1 MYVSADERTNSTRI
15 DKTMEKI
22 KTSVVSTNTAP
33 TQSLS
38 EEHEDEEDEE
48 FIVEHSLEE
57 LNCIKEEECIE
68 LEVNYRETI
77 LRELGVQ
84 FLDEKYTR
92 AKRSDD
98 ETDIMIVKENG
109 ISYINENEWEEKKDE
124 VAASKLKQEEEEKIM
139 GNVYN
144 PMIRTL
150 PLREANILR
159 NAGVTWDEQS
169 CFEFADNSGES
180 TVAILKKGWTA
191 TMFKCHVCSMP
202 VVVSNSKDI
211 LECVK
216 CGFVMVGVDNY
227 SENGDTFSSK
237 ESMTVNSSYAER
249 ELTRLLKKGYLS
261 TGKECDCGMPI
272 ICKSRGGLLECV
284 SCGVV
289 GGEDDD
295 NKSDNN
301 GPSSFISPKIL
312 KTMSSMTNNHQSI
325 DDETQ
330 ASMAYEME
338 AEFNEALG
346 SLLFDGWQLSKL
358 NCENCNLPLVVKSDG
373 DAGICLKCG

>member
-1 MYVSADERTNSTRI
+1 ML

-22 KTSVVSTNTAP
+22 KSSVSTNTAL

-38 EEHEDEEDEE
+38 EEHEE
-48 FIVEHSLEE
+48 FIVEHSLKD
-57 LNCIKEEECIE
+57 LNCMKEEECIE
-68 LEVNYRETI
+68 VNYREII
-77 LRELGVQ
+77 LRDLGVQ

-98 ETDIMIVKENG
+98 ETDIMILKENG
-109 ISYINENEWEEKKDE
+109 IVYINENEWEEL
-124 VAASKLKQEEEEKIM
+124 ASKLKEEEDEKMEEKII
-139 GNVYN
+139 GNVYD

-159 NAGVTWDEQS
+159 NAGVIWDEQS
-169 CFEFADNSGES
+169 CVEFADNSGET

-202 VVVSNSKDI
+202 VVSNSKDI

-227 SENGDTFSSK
+227 SGKKGDTYSSK

-261 TGKECDCGMPI
+261 TGKECECGMPI

-301 GPSSFISPKIL
+301 GPSTFLSPKIL
-312 KTMSSMTNNHQSI
+312 KTMSSMTMNHQSI

-330 ASMAYEME
+330 ASMVHEME

-358 NCENCNLPLVVKSDG
+358 NCETCNLPLVVKSDG
-373 DAGICLKCG
+373 DDGICLKCG

>member
-1 MYVSADERTNSTRI
+1 ML

-22 KTSVVSTNTAP
+22 KTSVSTNTAP

-38 EEHEDEEDEE
+38 EEHEEEEE
-48 FIVEHSLEE
+48 FIVEHGLEE
-57 LNCIKEEECIE
+57 LNCIQEEECIE
-68 LEVNYRETI
+68 VNYREVI

-98 ETDIMIVKENG
+98 ETDIMILKENG
-109 ISYINENEWEEKKDE
+109 ISYINENECEEL
-124 VAASKLKQEEEEKIM
+124 AIKLKQEEDEKMEEKII
-139 GNVYN
+139 GNVYD

-159 NAGVTWDEQS
+159 NAGVTLDEQS
-169 CFEFADNSGES
+169 CFEFADSSGES
-180 TVAILKKGWTA
+180 TVAILKKGWSA
-191 TMFKCHVCSMP
+191 TMFKCHICSMP
-202 VVVSNSKDI
+202 VVSNSKDI

-216 CGFVMVGVDNY
+216 CGFVMVAVDNY
-227 SENGDTFSSK
+227 SENDTYSSK
-237 ESMTVNSSYAER
+237 ESMTVNTSYAER

-261 TGKECDCGMPI
+261 TGKECECGMPI

-295 NKSDNN
+295 NKSDINN

-312 KTMSSMTNNHQSI
+312 KTISSMTMNHQSN

-330 ASMAYEME
+330 VSMVHEME

-358 NCENCNLPLVVKSDG
+358 NCQTCNLPLVVKSDG
-373 DAGICLKCG
+373 DDGICLKCG